1 MGARFSR
8 PAIAAVLLL
17 GVTTAVAYSI
27 QPTKQPPITALLT
40 TCKTAC
46 VEITPFVSAVYDT
59 LNKDPNTAVLK
70 ADKSYFSLADGV
82 VQASRIFSLHFLH
95 TPIFV
100 HITYRRTRLL
110 PFRRTMLSV

>member
-17 GVTTAVAYSI
+17 GVTTAVAMSI
-27 QPTKQPPITALLT
+27 TPTKQPPITALLT

-82 VQASRIFSLHFLH
+82 VQASRIFSLHFFILH
-95 TPIFV
+95 TAIFV

-110 PFRRTMLSV
+110 LFDERC

>member
-17 GVTTAVAYSI
+17 GVTTAVAMSI
-27 QPTKQPPITALLT
+27 TPTKQPPITALLT

-110 PFRRTMLSV
+110 LFDERC